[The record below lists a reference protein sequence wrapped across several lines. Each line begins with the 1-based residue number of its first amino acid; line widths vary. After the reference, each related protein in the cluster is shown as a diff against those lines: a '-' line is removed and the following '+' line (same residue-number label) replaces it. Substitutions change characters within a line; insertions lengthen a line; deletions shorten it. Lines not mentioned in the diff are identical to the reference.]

1 MKSTSSS
8 DHLSMTRVAH
18 CAAAH
23 TWLLL
28 NEHFVSVFFNSGA
41 VLCLRLR
48 SQVVR
53 GRLVQGA
60 PLFLGLCYRTL
71 TDWLMQIH
79 KTQMCLSGNM
89 RWHLFGVLQCNYCGS
104 KQYILADKEIKT
116 SENCHLTS
124 KYFCSHAHTSGSSLG
139 QSPALSYL
147 WTGGA
152 RDPVH
157 LRGVFLQKPEA
168 GFERNFHIE
177 IRITNFKALACKLI
191 DTVL

>member
-1 MKSTSSS
+1 
-8 DHLSMTRVAH
+8 MTRVAH
-18 CAAAH
+18 CVAAH

-60 PLFLGLCYRTL
+60 PLFLGLCYHTL
-71 TDWLMQIH
+71 TDWLIQIR
-79 KTQMCLSGNM
+79 KTQMCLSGNI
-89 RWHLFGVLQCNYCGS
+89 RWHHFGVLQRNYCSS

-116 SENCHLTS
+116 SENCHFTS
-124 KYFCSHAHTSGSSLG
+124 NYFCSYVHKPGSSLS
-139 QSPALSYL
+139 QSPALSYP

-152 RDPVH
+152 RDPVY
-157 LRGVFLQKPEA
+157 LRGVFLQKPKQV
-168 GFERNFHIE
+168 FKE
-177 IRITNFKALACKLI
+177 ISILRSGLQIAKLKP
-191 DTVL
+191 VGW